1 MNRSETQDM
10 ELRQLEC
17 FVAVAEELHFGRAAA
32 RLRMTQPPLS
42 RQIQMLERSLAVTLF
57 ERSSRVVTLTAAG
70 RSFLRDARHLLEFS
84 SHAALQARRTATG
97 TAGHVTLGFTAVAA
111 YRLMPAIV
119 TQARRELPDVDIQ
132 LREMVSIDLGRLLV
146 AGDLDLVLIRHLPR
160 VAGLGHRLLERE
172 PLMLAVPRGWPLAR
186 LKTVPLQALD
196 GQPFISYSPNEGK
209 YFHERISAALG
220 QAGVRPDVV
229 QHASQTHTLLALVR
243 AGLGVGIVPAS
254 ARELRLDGVHFTDLE
269 DCALRADMYLAWRMP
284 QDNPAVPALLD
295 CVARMPTT
303 GAAAVPAPN
312 ASADTPLPD

>member
-1 MNRSETQDM
+1 M

-42 RQIQMLERSLAVTLF
+42 RQVQMLERSLGVTLF

-84 SHAALQARRTATG
+84 NHAALQARRTATG

-146 AGDLDLVLIRHLPR
+146 AGDLDLVLARHLPR

-186 LKTVPLQALD
+186 LDSVSLQALD

-209 YFHERISAALG
+209 YFHERIAAALG
-220 QAGVRPDVV
+220 QAGVRPDIV

-254 ARELRLDGVHFTDLE
+254 ARELRLDGVHFTDLA
-269 DCALRADMYLAWRMP
+269 DCTLRADMYLAWRMP

-295 CVARMPTT
+295 CVARMPM
-303 GAAAVPAPN
+303 AATDQSMSV
-312 ASADTPLPD
+312 S